1 MRMSSWTTITPWSYR
16 RRGDW
21 GRSLFLWGVRKRC
34 GLTLREAGQAVGG
47 MKPTAV
53 DMALKRFDERAA
65 TDSRIRA
72 VREALIRLLDS

>member
-1 MRMSSWTTITPWSYR
+1 
-16 RRGDW
+16 
-21 GRSLFLWGVRKRC
+21 
-34 GLTLREAGQAVGG
+34 